1 MTPAPD
7 IVIIGGGAMGSSI
20 GFGDVA
26 RAAGSW
32 DTDRVSPTSFAV
44 RPSELTIPQSLLQQ
58 ADQVI
63 E

>member
-20 GFGDVA
+20 ASA
-26 RAAGSW
+26 R
-32 DTDRVSPTSFAV
+32 
-44 RPSELTIPQSLLQQ
+44 SLLQR